1 MTLAQTGHTAI
12 LMLFNLLVY
21 KNFKPRNTKMMEY
34 HLKTAFDAL
43 IAMAED

>member
-12 LMLFNLLVY
+12 VRIFSMIVY
-21 KNFKPRNTKMMEY
+21 NGFKPRNIKMMEY
-34 HLKTAFDAL
+34 HLHTAFYAL